1 MGDPARILR
10 ACCSLEKL
18 SMSSMYFG
26 TYVPYVPSI
35 VRNSSTL
42 KILDLSFCRGLDF
55 NQVKRIFSA
64 CQELKEVS
72 FEGIKQLCPDSISFI
87 CNNLSKLIEKINLKN
102 QKVYDNHL
110 NNLVSRCKNIVE
122 LDLRETLVTE
132 ISLDPIIENL
142 SKSLESLVWSGKPVD
157 MMKLEQL
164 KCLKYFHCF
173 KKKRPTMKRR
183 SSFSNELDKSKFDH
197 SLKLFLSQQNQ

>member
-1 MGDPARILR
+1 MGSIDFKASVFIPA
-10 ACCSLEKL
+10 
-18 SMSSMYFG
+18 
-26 TYVPYVPSI
+26 I

-42 KILDLSFCRGLDF
+42 KILDLTYCKGL
-55 NQVKRIFSA
+55 NLYRIKRIFSA

-72 FEGIKQLCPDSISFI
+72 FEGIEQLCPHSVSFI
-87 CNNLSKLIEKINLKN
+87 CNNLPTTIEKINLRK

-122 LDLRETLVTE
+122 LDLRETLITE

-142 SKSLESLVWSGKPVD
+142 SESLESLVWNGNPVD
-157 MMKLEQL
+157 MMKLAQL
-164 KCLKYFHCF
+164 KCLKYFHGF
-173 KKKRPTMKRR
+173 KKKSIQRKRR
-183 SSFSNELDKSKFDH
+183 VSHSSELDKSKFDH

>member
-1 MGDPARILR
+1 MDDPARILR

-18 SMSSMYFG
+18 SMGSMDFKASLYI
-26 TYVPYVPSI
+26 PAI
-35 VRNSSTL
+35 IRNSSTL
-42 KILDLSFCRGLDF
+42 KILDLTYCKGL
-55 NQVKRIFSA
+55 NLYRIKRIFSA

-72 FEGIKQLCPDSISFI
+72 FEGIEQLCPHSISFI
-87 CNNLSKLIEKINLKN
+87 CNNLSKSIEKINLRN

-122 LDLRETLVTE
+122 LDLRQTLITE

-142 SKSLESLVWSGKPVD
+142 SESLESLVWNGNPVD

-173 KKKRPTMKRR
+173 KKKSKQRKRR
-183 SSFSNELDKSKFDH
+183 SSFSNELDKSKYDH
-197 SLKLFLSQQNQ
+197 SLKLLLSQQNQ

>member
-1 MGDPARILR
+1 MDDPARILR

-18 SMSSMYFG
+18 SMGSMDFKASLYI
-26 TYVPYVPSI
+26 PAI
-35 VRNSSTL
+35 IRNSSTL
-42 KILDLSFCRGLDF
+42 KILDLTYCKGL
-55 NQVKRIFSA
+55 NLYRIKRIFSA

-72 FEGIKQLCPDSISFI
+72 FEGIEQLCPHSISFI
-87 CNNLSKLIEKINLKN
+87 CNNLSKSIEKINLRN

-122 LDLRETLVTE
+122 LDLRQTLITE

-142 SKSLESLVWSGKPVD
+142 SESLESLVWNGNPVD
-157 MMKLEQL
+157 VMKLEQL
-164 KCLKYFHCF
+164 KRLKYFHCF
-173 KKKRPTMKRR
+173 KKKSKQRKRK
-183 SSFSNELDKSKFDH
+183 SSLSNELDKSKYDH